1 MSQRLGG
8 CSGVPTEKD
17 PVLELPR
24 EATSVGDSGAVAKA
38 KWMRSVGET
47 AFVSRKSGTKVE
59 ARVSVRP
66 SINVFALNN
75 TLSDFALVNS
85 GACDAAEAMFP
96 LINMQPTSVPA
107 NPIIERRIPISLS
120 TYAHSSSALTCA
132 YAPRPHDS
140 HLTADAINQARAISI
155 PQQRPRLCSRVVTAE
170 CQLMLKYLLEIRT
183 YDLPTSSIRAAL
195 LHHDSSAAAR
205 VCIKTGRKRETAFC
219 DSLRRTRMRRVFS

>member
-24 EATSVGDSGAVAKA
+24 EATSVGDSGGVAKA
-38 KWMRSVGET
+38 KWMRSACEPG
-47 AFVSRKSGTKVE
+47 FVSRKSGTKLE
-59 ARVSVRP
+59 ASLSVRP
-66 SINVFALNN
+66 SINVFALNKK

-85 GACDAAEAMFP
+85 GACDAAAETFP

-120 TYAHSSSALTCA
+120 TYAHSSSALMCA

-140 HLTADAINQARAISI
+140 HSIADAINQVRAISI
-155 PQQRPRLCSRVVTAE
+155 PQ
-170 CQLMLKYLLEIRT
+170 
-183 YDLPTSSIRAAL
+183 
-195 LHHDSSAAAR
+195 
-205 VCIKTGRKRETAFC
+205 
-219 DSLRRTRMRRVFS
+219 LRRDCVAASLQRNVSSC